1 MKQSGFNL
9 IHRTDLL
16 QIIDS
21 IIEAARLAGANDG
34 VVWLL
39 IVRKAFER

>member
-21 IIEAARLAGANDG
+21 IIEAARLAGAAEA
-34 VVWLL
+34 VTWLL